1 MKFLIQPMPY
11 ELNNDCSG
19 FCEEYCY
26 YKVCTDWCDN
36 YCGDYDPCP
45 GYSCGGYSTRSV
57 GQQQNRLGA

>member
-57 GQQQNRLGA
+57 G